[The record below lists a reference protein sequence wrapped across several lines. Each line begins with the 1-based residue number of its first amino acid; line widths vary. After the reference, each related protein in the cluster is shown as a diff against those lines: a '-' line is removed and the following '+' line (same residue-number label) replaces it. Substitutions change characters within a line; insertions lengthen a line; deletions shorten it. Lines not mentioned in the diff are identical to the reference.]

1 VMKGKQTEL
10 ATRKHEDN
18 LECFALELAGWLY
31 SVCKPKKNVERE
43 SDQYMKWSRLLRM

>member
-1 VMKGKQTEL
+1 MKGKQTEL

-31 SVCKPKKNVERE
+31 SVYEQTKKKCR
-43 SDQYMKWSRLLRM
+43 KRI